1 VYCFFVTSSEFIWY
15 RNKATWF
22 RSPAC
27 MNTSVDM
34 RTRSISG
41 VPGVGGAMMRAI
53 YGGRLG
59 GSRPRFRWTEAYR
72 LARIRRS
79 IIRLEERPAARQ
91 LFSRRCDDFYRQ
103 VVGRHAV
110 PEVRAPDSHVVHE
123 DLWQAFMEV
132 GFSADERK
140 VYQDSTSKPQVRAFK
155 PC

>member
-1 VYCFFVTSSEFIWY
+1 MHVLLFCYI
-15 RNKATWF
+15 F
-22 RSPAC
+22 R
-27 MNTSVDM
+27 V
-34 RTRSISG
+34 
-41 VPGVGGAMMRAI
+41 V
-53 YGGRLG
+53 LG
-59 GSRPRFRWTEAYR
+59 
-72 LARIRRS
+72 S